1 MNNILRNVS
10 RALEKRS
17 SHNKSK
23 RNHGIPVPGD
33 FIQMHKYPAIFY
45 ISLYAES
52 DDSQSDTKSSDGSY
66 YIESDSESVKS
77 DDSDDSEFWDE
88 SDWELESD
96 WEMET
101 ETEAETETETETD
114 NPPKKRMNFEQ
125 LCKSI

>member
-23 RNHGIPVPGD
+23 RNHGIPVPGE

-52 DDSQSDTKSSDGSY
+52 DDSQSDTTSVDNSY
-66 YIESDSESVKS
+66 YIESDSDSQSVKS
-77 DDSDDSEFWDE
+77 DDSELWSD

-96 WEMET
+96 WDFESEWEKT
-101 ETEAETETETETD
+101 EIETETETD
-114 NPPKKRMNFEQ
+114 DPAPKSMYE
-125 LCKSI
+125 